1 MDLWVGL
8 TNPGE
13 DRCANETCLNFI
25 AWDNDEREKVTE
37 EEIFGRGIEFNN
49 PTECIRIMIGVPM
62 MDDLYCSSMFHFVCQ
77 REYQWTWQLASKK
90 YQDTIVAFLLLYF
103 SFRCFWKA
111 IWTEKKSIFI
121 IWILLDKKNQDLK
134 TWVYKYPVIYFEEL
148 KQANIN
154 FNDWIEILFHFYQS
168 AFLFY

>member
-1 MDLWVGL
+1 MINQYKKRKKRKERHIWQYPNKKCSATYFSSGNFSTDMDLWVGL

-77 REYQWTWQLASKK
+77 REYQ
-90 YQDTIVAFLLLYF
+90 
-103 SFRCFWKA
+103 
-111 IWTEKKSIFI
+111 
-121 IWILLDKKNQDLK
+121 
-134 TWVYKYPVIYFEEL
+134 
-148 KQANIN
+148 
-154 FNDWIEILFHFYQS
+154 
-168 AFLFY
+168 